1 MKTWAATALGA
12 SWRQSLVRGLLAL
25 VLLGALVWALPIRRP
40 GEHAGH
46 HAEPAPQLDPFEK
59 AGVTELKD
67 GQRGPA
73 FRLTLFTGGEATL
86 DTWKDKLVVLNFWA
100 TWCTPCTTE
109 MPALEALWREYRERG
124 LVVVGVSVD
133 RGAPL
138 PLIEPYLKALD
149 LTFPI
154 LLDPQMET
162 ASAWRVPGVPAT
174 FVIRPG
180 GDVAGMAIGIREWNS
195 REMKALLEHMLAG
208 IAHSGPRASSTETT
222 DTSTRSA
229 RGSR

>member
-1 MKTWAATALGA
+1 VKTWAGGVLGA
-12 SWRQSLVRGLLAL
+12 SWRQSVVRAGLAL
-25 VLLGALVWALPIRRP
+25 VLLGGLFWALPTRKP
-40 GEHAGH
+40 SEEGGH
-46 HAEPAPQLDPFEK
+46 HAEHAPKLDPFEK
-59 AGVTELKD
+59 AGVTELKE

-73 FRLTLFTGGEATL
+73 LRLPLFTGGEATL
-86 DTWKDKLVVLNFWA
+86 DTWKGQLVVLNFWA

-133 RGAPL
+133 RGAPRA
-138 PLIEPYLKALD
+138 LIEPYLRNLD

-162 ASAWRVPGVPAT
+162 ANAWRVPGVPAT

-180 GDVAGMAIGIREWNS
+180 GEVVGMAIGIREWNS
-195 REMKALLEHMLAG
+195 KEMRALIESLLLN
-208 IAHSGPRASSTETT
+208 AHAHGA
-222 DTSTRSA
+222 
-229 RGSR
+229 

>member
-12 SWRQSLVRGLLAL
+12 NWRQSLVRGLLAL

-40 GEHAGH
+40 GEQAGH
-46 HAEPAPQLDPFEK
+46 HAEQKIRLDPFEK
-59 AGVTELKD
+59 AGVTELKE

-73 FRLTLFTGGEATL
+73 FRLPLLTGGEATL

-100 TWCTPCTTE
+100 TWCTPCTIE
-109 MPALEALWREYRERG
+109 MPSLERLWRTYRDRG

-133 RGAPL
+133 RGAPRA
-138 PLIEPYLKALD
+138 LIDPYLKNLN

-162 ASAWRVPGVPAT
+162 ANAWKVPGVPAT
-174 FVIRPG
+174 FVLRPSG
-180 GDVAGMAIGIREWNS
+180 EVTGMVIGFREWDS
-195 REMKALLEHMLAG
+195 KEMRALIESLLRSPHARE
-208 IAHSGPRASSTETT
+208 S
-222 DTSTRSA
+222 
-229 RGSR
+229 

>member
-12 SWRQSLVRGLLAL
+12 SWRQSLIRGVLAL

-40 GEHAGH
+40 GEQAGH
-46 HAEPAPQLDPFEK
+46 HAEQKTHLDPFEK
-59 AGVTELKD
+59 AGVTELKE

-73 FRLTLFTGGEATL
+73 FRVAMLTGGEATL
-86 DTWKDKLVVLNFWA
+86 DTWKGKLVILNFCA
-100 TWCTPCTTE
+100 TWCTPCTVE
-109 MPALEALWREYRERG
+109 MPSLERLWRTYRDRG

-133 RGAPL
+133 RGAPRAL
-138 PLIEPYLKALD
+138 SDPYLKHLA

-162 ASAWRVPGVPAT
+162 ANAWKVPGVPAT

-180 GDVAGMAIGIREWNS
+180 GEVVGMAIGIREWNS
-195 REMKALLEHMLAG
+195 REMKMLLERMLAHG
-208 IAHSGPRASSTETT
+208 RHS
-222 DTSTRSA
+222 
-229 RGSR
+229 

>member
-12 SWRQSLVRGLLAL
+12 SWRQSLVRGVLAL

-40 GEHAGH
+40 GEQGGH
-46 HAEPAPQLDPFEK
+46 HAEQAPNLDPFEK

-73 FRLTLFTGGEATL
+73 FRLPLLTGGDATL
-86 DTWKDKLVVLNFWA
+86 DAWKGKVVILNFWA
-100 TWCTPCTTE
+100 TWCTPCTVE
-109 MPALEALWREYRERG
+109 MPALEALWREYRDRG

-138 PLIEPYLKALD
+138 PLIEPYLKNLG

-162 ASAWRVPGVPAT
+162 ANAWRVPGVPAT

-180 GDVAGMAIGIREWNS
+180 GEVVGMAIGIREWNNK
-195 REMKALLEHMLAG
+195 EMKALLERILA
-208 IAHSGPRASSTETT
+208 HH
-222 DTSTRSA
+222 
-229 RGSR
+229 